1 MELVNVPFTI
11 IVNTWQDSWQ
21 APRAPIERPDRVMS
35 VLPKPTHAVRQ
46 PAPQQGISPLASGVA
61 GAIQRAAQ
69 ATGASF
75 EYLLA
80 TAKVESNFN
89 PNLKA
94 RSSSATGLFQFIEQT
109 WLGMMKSAGNALG
122 FGNYADAI
130 TRSSN
135 GRYQVSD
142 PRLRNE
148 ILQLRK
154 DPTANAAMAGAF
166 TQRNAAALKQRIGRN
181 PTHGE
186 LYMAHF
192 FGTGGAQQLINA
204 ANERPQATAAA
215 MFPAAARANKSIFYD
230 RQGNARSVAG
240 VYDELN
246 RRYQVA
252 RANVAPG
259 IAPTAVAANT
269 AAPPVASVAAS
280 QATDTAGTTSAFAV
294 ASAPPV
300 VAAAEPA
307 FRSLFQNS
315 QGRGALSPIVSELW
329 STPTDSPASRAGN
342 VPTMTTQ
349 AVDAPRAPE
358 ALDLFRDMRPDVR
371 SLFRGGNRA

>member
-1 MELVNVPFTI
+1 
-11 IVNTWQDSWQ
+11 
-21 APRAPIERPDRVMS
+21 MS
-35 VLPKPTHAVRQ
+35 VLPKHTPAFRQ
-46 PAPQQGISPLASGVA
+46 SAAQQGVSPPASGVS

-109 WLGMMKSAGNALG
+109 WLGMIKNAGKALG

-130 TRSSN
+130 TRTSS

-142 PRLRNE
+142 PRLRSE

-154 DPTANAAMAGAF
+154 DPAANAAMAGAF

-181 PTHGE
+181 PTDGE

-192 FGTGGAQQLINA
+192 FGTGGAGQLISA
-204 ANERPQATAAA
+204 ARDRPQATAAGI
-215 MFPAAARANKSIFYD
+215 FPAAARANKSIFYD

-240 VYDELN
+240 VYAELN

-252 RANVAPG
+252 RANVVPG
-259 IAPTAVAANT
+259 MAPTAVAANA
-269 AAPPVASVAAS
+269 AAPS
-280 QATDTAGTTSAFAV
+280 ATGGTPQVPDTAGTTNAFAV
-294 ASAPPV
+294 ASARP
-300 VAAAEPA
+300 VAAGAEPA
-307 FRSLFQNS
+307 FRSLFRNADGHRGD
-315 QGRGALSPIVSELW
+315 GRGPVSPIVSELW
-329 STPTDSPASRAGN
+329 GAAPPDPTPSRRPSAPAVTA
-342 VPTMTTQ
+342 Q
-349 AVDAPRAPE
+349 AVEPTSAPE
-358 ALDLFRDMRPDVR
+358 PLDLFRDMRPDVR
-371 SLFRGGNRA
+371 SLFKGSNRA

>member
-1 MELVNVPFTI
+1 
-11 IVNTWQDSWQ
+11 
-21 APRAPIERPDRVMS
+21 MS

-46 PAPQQGISPLASGVA
+46 PAPQPGISPLASGVA

-130 TRSSN
+130 TRSAN

-192 FGTGGAQQLINA
+192 FGTGGARQLINA

-269 AAPPVASVAAS
+269 AAPHVASPAP
-280 QATDTAGTTSAFAV
+280 DTAGTTSAFAV

-307 FRSLFQNS
+307 FRSLFQNG
-315 QGRGALSPIVSELW
+315 QGRGALSPIVSGLW
-329 STPTDSPASRAGN
+329 STPTDSRVSRAGS
-342 VPTMTTQ
+342 VPTMTAQ
-349 AVDAPRAPE
+349 AVDAPSAQEP
-358 ALDLFRDMRPDVR
+358 LDLFRDMRPDVR
-371 SLFRGGNRA
+371 SLFRANGRT